1 MAFKESIS
9 IIIIIVVVP
18 ATAAVVVILVAFI
31 TIMVNIVIIIVFIII
46 ISSSS
51 SNTSIIIDV
60 SILKGCL
67 LYHCPD
73 VAIKSAGMGFEVN
86 HPFPKVIRRLDDSLK

>member
-46 ISSSS
+46 ISSS